1 MNWMKHTK
9 LIKGITLAIGCVLF
23 AALLYYANHD
33 RPGYFT
39 TVDSGVEYERARVIE
54 VVEDNTQVDDST
66 EGILR
71 GNMKLK
77 IELLSGRYKGD
88 VLEVMNYLSYK
99 YNVVVKKGD
108 TISVRIDTTGEN
120 KYTVTVYNYDRSKL
134 LLGLLLLF
142 AIAIVAIGG
151 IQGAK
156 AVVALAVTFVS
167 IIFLLVPLVLKGFP
181 SIPVTIVIIAI
192 TTVISFLLIGGIQSK
207 TVAAFLGSMVGVIL
221 AAAIAMVAGKLCHV
235 SGFQMEDAESLYYIK
250 FDTALKVRGLFICGV
265 LIASIGAVMDV
276 AMSVSSAVNEL
287 HVVNPT
293 LTVREL
299 FRSGMTIGRDAMGT
313 MANTLIL
320 AFAGTSLNM
329 IILLYSYGVTFTQL
343 MNTDYVAVEIIQSIA
358 GSLGIVFTVPAAA
371 IISAWLCVG
380 KQKRQA

>member
-1 MNWMKHTK
+1 MKHTK

-142 AIAIVAIGG
+142 AIAMVAIGG

-207 TVAAFLGSMVGVIL
+207 TVAAFLGSMAGVIL

-235 SGFQMEDAESLYYIK
+235 SGFQMEDAENLYYIK

>member
-54 VVEDNTQVDDST
+54 VVEDKTEVDDST

-71 GNMKLK
+71 GSMKLK

-120 KYTVTVYNYDRSKL
+120 EYAVTVYNYDRSKL

-142 AIAIVAIGG
+142 AIAMVAIGG

-181 SIPVTIVIIAI
+181 SIPVTIMIIAI

-235 SGFQMEDAESLYYIK
+235 SGFQMEDAENLYYIK

>member
-207 TVAAFLGSMVGVIL
+207 TVAAFLGSMAGVIL

-235 SGFQMEDAESLYYIK
+235 SGFQMEDAENLYYIK

>member
-1 MNWMKHTK
+1 MKHTK

-54 VVEDNTQVDDST
+54 VVEDKTEVDDST

-71 GNMKLK
+71 GSMKLK

-120 KYTVTVYNYDRSKL
+120 EYAVTVYNYDRSKL

-142 AIAIVAIGG
+142 AIAMVAIGG

-235 SGFQMEDAESLYYIK
+235 SGFQMEDAENLYYIK

>member
-1 MNWMKHTK
+1 MKHTK

-142 AIAIVAIGG
+142 AIAMVAIGG

-235 SGFQMEDAESLYYIK
+235 SGFQMEDAENLYYIK

>member
-54 VVEDNTQVDDST
+54 VVEDKTEVDDST

-71 GNMKLK
+71 GSMKLK

-88 VLEVMNYLSYK
+88 VLEVTNYLSYK

-120 KYTVTVYNYDRSKL
+120 EYAVTVYNYDRSKL

-142 AIAIVAIGG
+142 AIAMVAIGG

-207 TVAAFLGSMVGVIL
+207 TVAAFLGSMAGVIL

-235 SGFQMEDAESLYYIK
+235 SGFQMEDAENLYYIK

-380 KQKRQA
+380 RKKRQA

>member
-1 MNWMKHTK
+1 MKHTK

-54 VVEDNTQVDDST
+54 VVEDKTEVDDST

-71 GNMKLK
+71 GSMKLK

-88 VLEVMNYLSYK
+88 VLEVTNYLSYK

-120 KYTVTVYNYDRSKL
+120 EYAVTVYNYDRSKL
-134 LLGLLLLF
+134 LLGLILLF
-142 AIAIVAIGG
+142 VIAVMAIGG
-151 IQGAK
+151 IQGVK
-156 AVVALAVTFVS
+156 AVAALAVTFVS

-235 SGFQMEDAESLYYIK
+235 SGFQMEDAENLYYIK

>member
-235 SGFQMEDAESLYYIK
+235 SGFQMEDAENLYYIK

>member
-1 MNWMKHTK
+1 
-9 LIKGITLAIGCVLF
+9 
-23 AALLYYANHD
+23 
-33 RPGYFT
+33 
-39 TVDSGVEYERARVIE
+39 
-54 VVEDNTQVDDST
+54 
-66 EGILR
+66 
-71 GNMKLK
+71 
-77 IELLSGRYKGD
+77 
-88 VLEVMNYLSYK
+88 
-99 YNVVVKKGD
+99 
-108 TISVRIDTTGEN
+108 
-120 KYTVTVYNYDRSKL
+120 
-134 LLGLLLLF
+134 
-142 AIAIVAIGG
+142 
-151 IQGAK
+151 
-156 AVVALAVTFVS
+156 
-167 IIFLLVPLVLKGFP
+167 
-181 SIPVTIVIIAI
+181 
-192 TTVISFLLIGGIQSK
+192 
-207 TVAAFLGSMVGVIL
+207 
-221 AAAIAMVAGKLCHV
+221 
-235 SGFQMEDAESLYYIK
+235 
-250 FDTALKVRGLFICGV
+250 
-265 LIASIGAVMDV
+265 MDV

>member
-54 VVEDNTQVDDST
+54 VVEDKTEVDDST

-71 GNMKLK
+71 GSMKLK

-120 KYTVTVYNYDRSKL
+120 EYAVTVYNYDRSKL

-142 AIAIVAIGG
+142 AIAMVAIGG

>member
-54 VVEDNTQVDDST
+54 VVEDKTEVDDST

-71 GNMKLK
+71 GSMKLK

-88 VLEVMNYLSYK
+88 VLEVTNYLSYK

-142 AIAIVAIGG
+142 AIAMVAIGG

-207 TVAAFLGSMVGVIL
+207 TVAAFLGSMAGVIL

-235 SGFQMEDAESLYYIK
+235 SGFQMEDAENLYYIK

>member
-1 MNWMKHTK
+1 MKHTK

-54 VVEDNTQVDDST
+54 VVEDKTEVDDST

-71 GNMKLK
+71 GSMKLK

-88 VLEVMNYLSYK
+88 VLEVTNYLSYK

-120 KYTVTVYNYDRSKL
+120 EYAVTVYNYDRSKL

-142 AIAIVAIGG
+142 AIAMVAIGG

-235 SGFQMEDAESLYYIK
+235 SGFQMEDAENLYYIK

>member
-1 MNWMKHTK
+1 MKHTK

-54 VVEDNTQVDDST
+54 VVEDKTEVDDST

-71 GNMKLK
+71 GSMKLK

-88 VLEVMNYLSYK
+88 VLEVTNYLSYK

-120 KYTVTVYNYDRSKL
+120 EYAVTVYNYDRSKL

-142 AIAIVAIGG
+142 AIAMVAIGG

-207 TVAAFLGSMVGVIL
+207 TVAAFLGSMAGVIL

>member
-54 VVEDNTQVDDST
+54 VVEDKTEVDDST

-71 GNMKLK
+71 GSMKLK

-120 KYTVTVYNYDRSKL
+120 EYAVTVYNYDRSKL

-142 AIAIVAIGG
+142 AIAMVAIGG

-207 TVAAFLGSMVGVIL
+207 TVAAFLGSMAGVIL

-235 SGFQMEDAESLYYIK
+235 SGFQMEDAENLYYIK

>member
-54 VVEDNTQVDDST
+54 VVEDKTEVDDST

-71 GNMKLK
+71 GSMKLK

-88 VLEVMNYLSYK
+88 VLEVTNYLSYK

-120 KYTVTVYNYDRSKL
+120 EYAVTVYNYDRSKL

-142 AIAIVAIGG
+142 AIAMVAIGG

-207 TVAAFLGSMVGVIL
+207 TVAAFLGSMAGVIL

>member
-1 MNWMKHTK
+1 MKHTK

-235 SGFQMEDAESLYYIK
+235 SGFQMEDAENLYYIK

>member
-1 MNWMKHTK
+1 MKHTK

-54 VVEDNTQVDDST
+54 VVEDKTEVDDST

-71 GNMKLK
+71 GSMKLK

-88 VLEVMNYLSYK
+88 VLEVTNYLSYK

-120 KYTVTVYNYDRSKL
+120 EYAVTVYNYDRSKL

-142 AIAIVAIGG
+142 AIAMVAIGG

-181 SIPVTIVIIAI
+181 SIPVTIMIIAI

-207 TVAAFLGSMVGVIL
+207 TVAAFLGSMAGVIL

-235 SGFQMEDAESLYYIK
+235 SGFQMEDAENLYYIK

>member
-1 MNWMKHTK
+1 MKHTK

-142 AIAIVAIGG
+142 AIAMVAIGG

>member
-181 SIPVTIVIIAI
+181 SIPVTIMIIAI

>member
-54 VVEDNTQVDDST
+54 VVEDKTEVDDST

-71 GNMKLK
+71 GSMKLK

-88 VLEVMNYLSYK
+88 VLEVTNYLSYK

-120 KYTVTVYNYDRSKL
+120 EYAVTVYNYDRSKL

-142 AIAIVAIGG
+142 AIAMVAIGG

-235 SGFQMEDAESLYYIK
+235 SGFQMEDAENLYYIK

>member
-1 MNWMKHTK
+1 MKHTK

-142 AIAIVAIGG
+142 AIAMVVIGG

>member
-54 VVEDNTQVDDST
+54 VVEDKTEVDDST

-71 GNMKLK
+71 GSMKLK

-88 VLEVMNYLSYK
+88 VLEVTNYLSYK

-120 KYTVTVYNYDRSKL
+120 EYAVTVYNYDRSKL

-142 AIAIVAIGG
+142 AIAMVVIGG

-181 SIPVTIVIIAI
+181 SIPVTIMIIAI

-235 SGFQMEDAESLYYIK
+235 SGFQMEDAENLYYIK

>member
-54 VVEDNTQVDDST
+54 VVEDKTEVDDST

-71 GNMKLK
+71 GSMKLK

-120 KYTVTVYNYDRSKL
+120 EYAVTVYNYDRSKL

-142 AIAIVAIGG
+142 AIAMVAIGG

-207 TVAAFLGSMVGVIL
+207 TVAAFLGL
-221 AAAIAMVAGKLCHV
+221 
-235 SGFQMEDAESLYYIK
+235 SLIH
-250 FDTALKVRGLFICGV
+250 I
-265 LIASIGAVMDV
+265 
-276 AMSVSSAVNEL
+276 
-287 HVVNPT
+287 
-293 LTVREL
+293 
-299 FRSGMTIGRDAMGT
+299 
-313 MANTLIL
+313 
-320 AFAGTSLNM
+320 
-329 IILLYSYGVTFTQL
+329 
-343 MNTDYVAVEIIQSIA
+343 
-358 GSLGIVFTVPAAA
+358 
-371 IISAWLCVG
+371 
-380 KQKRQA
+380 

>member
-151 IQGAK
+151 MQGAK

>member
-54 VVEDNTQVDDST
+54 VVEDKTEVDDST

-71 GNMKLK
+71 GSMKLK

-88 VLEVMNYLSYK
+88 VLEVTNYLSYK

-120 KYTVTVYNYDRSKL
+120 EYAVTVYNYDRSKL

-142 AIAIVAIGG
+142 AIAMVAIGG

-207 TVAAFLGSMVGVIL
+207 TVAAFLGSMAGVIL

-235 SGFQMEDAESLYYIK
+235 SGFQMEDAENLYYIK